1 MQWQLCI
8 KTHVYGT
15 IDVFIRTQA
24 YWRNNIMDS
33 NDFRSADGVGIE
45 VRNGH

>member
-8 KTHVYGT
+8 LKHVYGT
-15 IDVFIRTQA
+15 IDVFIRTHT

-33 NDFRSADGVGIE
+33 NDFQSGDGVGIE